1 MKRVY
6 ITSVPLQGR
15 GGLEKGIYQPFDFTF
30 KVDIETSFPIITVL
44 AQEQTKKEDVKVIAL
59 RTENNDTADNFEEML
74 GQLKQI
80 GIVEEQ
86 VTSLLLPE
94 NQSSEAGVRNM
105 LKIIEEIPDD
115 SLVYADLTFGTKPMS
130 IMILYAVTFIE
141 KLKDAEVQGIYYGE
155 LPRSGG
161 RSDWGRARLY
171 DLTVYK
177 YMSDMIDQLHGLNV
191 SEPETALKELLDM

>member
-15 GGLEKGIYQPFDFTF
+15 GGLEKGIYQPFDFAF
-30 KVDIETSFPIITVL
+30 KVNIETSFPIITVL
-44 AQEQTKKEDVKVIAL
+44 AQEQTKQEDVKVIAL
-59 RTENNDTADNFEEML
+59 RTENKDTADNFEEML

-80 GIVEEQ
+80 GILEEQ

-94 NQSSEAGVRNM
+94 NQSSEAGVRSM

-161 RSDWGRARLY
+161 KADWGRARLY

>member
-1 MKRVY
+1 MKRIY

-161 RSDWGRARLY
+161 RADWGRARLY

>member
-30 KVDIETSFPIITVL
+30 KVNIETSFPIITVL
-44 AQEQTKKEDVKVIAL
+44 AQEQTKQEDVKVIAL
-59 RTENNDTADNFEEML
+59 RTENKDTEDNFEEML

-80 GIVEEQ
+80 GILEEQ

-94 NQSSEAGVRNM
+94 NQSSEAGVRSM

-130 IMILYAVTFIE
+130 IMILYSVTFIE

-161 RSDWGRARLY
+161 KADWGRARLY

>member
-30 KVDIETSFPIITVL
+30 KVNIETSFPIITVL
-44 AQEQTKKEDVKVIAL
+44 AQEQTKQEDVKVIAL
-59 RTENNDTADNFEEML
+59 RTENKDTEDNFEEML

-80 GIVEEQ
+80 GILEEQ

-94 NQSSEAGVRNM
+94 NQSSEAGVRSM

-161 RSDWGRARLY
+161 KADWGRARLY

>member
-1 MKRVY
+1 MKRIY

-30 KVDIETSFPIITVL
+30 KVNIETSFPIITVL
-44 AQEQTKKEDVKVIAL
+44 AQEQTKQEDVKVIAL
-59 RTENNDTADNFEEML
+59 RTENKDTEDNFEEML

-80 GIVEEQ
+80 GILEEQ

-94 NQSSEAGVRNM
+94 NQSSEAGVRSM

-161 RSDWGRARLY
+161 KADWGRARLY